1 MRYLIIISTLL
12 ICFAIGYASRPDRSF
27 EMFELGQA
35 TMMEGIFWKAE
46 QGRTFVITISSD
58 KYEVY
63 PRKDKAVLIRKL
75 K

>member
-1 MRYLIIISTLL
+1 MRYLIIISAIL

-27 EMFELGQA
+27 EMVEVGQSV
-35 TMMEGIFWKAE
+35 MMNGIFIKAE

-63 PRKDKAVLIRKL
+63 PRRDKAVLIRKL